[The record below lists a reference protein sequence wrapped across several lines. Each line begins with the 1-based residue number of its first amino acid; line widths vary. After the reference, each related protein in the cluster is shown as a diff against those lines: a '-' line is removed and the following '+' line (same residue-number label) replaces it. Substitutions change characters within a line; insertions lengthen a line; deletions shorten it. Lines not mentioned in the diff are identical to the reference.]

1 MNLLLAASIALV
13 AFITSAISGVFGM
26 SGGMILMGYLAF
38 VLPVSAAMMMHGAI
52 QATANGYRAVLN
64 RTDIDWWIFGRY
76 LIGTVFGLALLAGI
90 AFVPSKVTMY
100 LTLGIVPFAAAAI
113 PKKWAL
119 DITRRGAAEFC
130 GFVITLLNLTA
141 GVAGPLLDV
150 FFVRTALTRHQ
161 VVATKAVTQ
170 TAAHLVKLLYF
181 GVLVRAASER
191 AADVD
196 FATLLPW
203 WVFAAALPLSMLGT
217 TAGKKILDRM
227 TDTNFRI
234 WSQRIT
240 LAIGTVL
247 LIQGVALLLG
257 EG

>member
-1 MNLLLAASIALV
+1 MSLLLGISIAFV
-13 AFITSAISGVFGM
+13 AFLTSAISGVFGM

-52 QATANGYRAVLN
+52 QATANGYRAFLN
-64 RTDIDWWIFGRY
+64 RSDIEWKIFGRY
-76 LIGTVFGLALLAGI
+76 LIGTVAGLALLSAI

-100 LTLGIVPFAAAAI
+100 LTLGCVPFVAAAI

-119 DITRRGAAEFC
+119 DITKRGAAEIC
-130 GFVITLLNLTA
+130 GVVITLLNLTA

-181 GVLVRAASER
+181 GVLVKAAAEAAS
-191 AADVD
+191 DVSN
-196 FATLLPW
+196 AELLPW
-203 WVFAAALPLSMLGT
+203 WVFAAAIPLSMLGT
-217 TAGKKILDRM
+217 TAGKKVLDRM
-227 TDTNFRI
+227 SDGNFRV

-240 LAIGTVL
+240 LAIGAVL
-247 LIQGVALLLG
+247 LVQGALLLRG
-257 EG
+257 

>member
-1 MNLLLAASIALV
+1 MSLLLGISIAFV
-13 AFITSAISGVFGM
+13 AFLTSAISGVFGM

-52 QATANGYRAVLN
+52 QATANGYRAFLN
-64 RTDIDWWIFGRY
+64 RSDIEWKIFGRY
-76 LIGTVFGLALLAGI
+76 LIGTVAGLALLSAI

-100 LTLGIVPFAAAAI
+100 ITLGCVPFVAAAI

-119 DITRRGAAEFC
+119 DITKRGAAEIC
-130 GFVITLLNLTA
+130 GVVITLLNLTA

-181 GVLVRAASER
+181 GVLVKAAAEAAS
-191 AADVD
+191 DVSN
-196 FATLLPW
+196 AELLPW
-203 WVFAAALPLSMLGT
+203 WVFAAAIPLSMLGT
-217 TAGKKILDRM
+217 TAGKKVLDRM
-227 TDTNFRI
+227 SDGNFRV

-247 LIQGVALLLG
+247 LVQGALLLRG
-257 EG
+257 

>member
-1 MNLLLAASIALV
+1 MSLLLAASIALV

-52 QATANGYRAVLN
+52 QATANGYRAFLN
-64 RTDIDWWIFGRY
+64 RSDIEWKIFGRY
-76 LIGTVFGLALLAGI
+76 LIGTVVGLALLSAV

-100 LTLGIVPFAAAAI
+100 LTLGCVPFVAAAI
-113 PKKWAL
+113 PKQWAL
-119 DITRRGAAEFC
+119 DITKRGAAEIC

-150 FFVRTALTRHQ
+150 FFVRTDLTRHQ

-181 GVLVRAASER
+181 GVLVKA
-191 AADVD
+191 AADAANAGD
-196 FATLLPW
+196 ADLLPW
-203 WVFAAALPLSMLGT
+203 WVFAAAIPLSMLGT
-217 TAGKKILDRM
+217 TAGKKVLDRM
-227 TDTNFRI
+227 SDTNFRV
-234 WSQRIT
+234 WSQRIV

-247 LIQGVALLLG
+247 LVQGFMLLAK
-257 EG
+257 

>member
-1 MNLLLAASIALV
+1 MSLLLAASIAIV

-52 QATANGYRAVLN
+52 QATANGYRAFLN
-64 RTDIDWWIFGRY
+64 RSDIEWKIFGRY
-76 LIGTVFGLALLAGI
+76 LIGTVVGLALLSAV

-100 LTLGIVPFAAAAI
+100 LTLGCVPFIAAAI
-113 PKKWAL
+113 PKQWAL
-119 DITRRGAAEFC
+119 DITKRGAAEIC

-150 FFVRTALTRHQ
+150 FFVRTDLTRHQ

-181 GVLVRAASER
+181 GVLVKA
-191 AADVD
+191 AADAANAGD
-196 FATLLPW
+196 ADLLPW
-203 WVFAAALPLSMLGT
+203 WVFAAAIPLSMLGT
-217 TAGKKILDRM
+217 TAGKKVLDRM
-227 TDTNFRI
+227 SDTNFRV
-234 WSQRIT
+234 WSQRIV

-247 LIQGVALLLG
+247 LVQGTLLALK
-257 EG
+257 